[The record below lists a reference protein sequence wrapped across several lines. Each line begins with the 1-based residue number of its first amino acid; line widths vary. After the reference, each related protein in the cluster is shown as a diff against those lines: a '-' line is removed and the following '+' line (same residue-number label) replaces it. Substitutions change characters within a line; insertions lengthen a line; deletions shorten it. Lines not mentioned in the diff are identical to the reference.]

1 MHARYFDGASA
12 RLHRV
17 VLEADAD
24 GVFRLHGEGVERGF
38 LANEVR
44 LEPRL
49 GRTARVLRFADG
61 AQLQFDADDA
71 RLDAWF
77 APQDR
82 VQALV
87 DRGER
92 RWRFVIAA
100 AAGVAIAMVLMFTHG
115 IPALAGYAA
124 RHVPRAVESALARQV
139 VVLLDRTHFDATKLP
154 QARREE
160 LRGAFTALVRD
171 LPRAAEFDLQF
182 RAAPLLGPNALALP
196 GGVVIV
202 TDELV
207 QLAQHDE
214 EILAVLAH
222 EAGHH
227 EHRHALRATMQD
239 SAVVLLIGFIAGD
252 ASSLGSLAVS
262 VPAVLLSSGYSRGF
276 EGEADA
282 FAFELLA
289 RRGISPARFAD
300 IMQRLTDEAP
310 DEPDALGWI
319 STHPASAARIEA
331 ARRAAR

>member
-1 MHARYFDGASA
+1 MQGRYFDGASA

-17 VLEADAD
+17 VLEEAD
-24 GVFRLHGEGVERGF
+24 GVFRLRGEDFERDFRAG
-38 LANEVR
+38 EVQ

-61 AQLQFDADDA
+61 AQLQLDTDDA

-77 APQDR
+77 APRDR

-92 RWRFVIAA
+92 RWRWVIAA
-100 AAGVAIAMVLMFTHG
+100 ALGVALAVGVMFTHG
-115 IPALAGYAA
+115 IPGLADYAA
-124 RHVPRAVESALARQV
+124 RHVPRAAETALAGQV
-139 VVLLDRTHFDATKLP
+139 VALLDRTHFDPSKLSEE
-154 QARREE
+154 RREE
-160 LRGAFTALVRD
+160 LHAAFTAMVRD
-171 LPRAAEFDLQF
+171 LPRAADFDLQF
-182 RAAPLLGPNALALP
+182 RAAPALGANALALP
-196 GGVVIV
+196 GGIVIV

-227 EHRHALRATMQD
+227 EHRHALRAAMQD

-282 FAFELLA
+282 FAFDLLA
-289 RRGISPARFAD
+289 KRGISPARFAD
-300 IMQRLTDEAP
+300 IMQRLSDDAP
-310 DEPDALGWI
+310 DQPDALGWI